1 MGLATVPGLMDATV
15 GPRHCPVVSQM
26 FRSCYA
32 GPEQG
37 GPRLTDTLQIM
48 QPAPLARRFGA
59 LVVDWIGCVLIAG
72 LFADLRTQGW
82 APVLVLI
89 AEYGFFLGLFGV
101 TPGMYVLGLRCVRT
115 SDGGPLGIPKALLRG
130 VLLALVV
137 PALIMDEQR
146 RGVHDRAAGSTVILA
161 PKGRV

>member
-48 QPAPLARRFGA
+48 QPAPTPRIFRK
-59 LVVDWIGCVLIAG
+59 
-72 LFADLRTQGW
+72 T
-82 APVLVLI
+82 
-89 AEYGFFLGLFGV
+89 GFWW
-101 TPGMYVLGLRCVRT
+101 
-115 SDGGPLGIPKALLRG
+115 
-130 VLLALVV
+130 
-137 PALIMDEQR
+137 
-146 RGVHDRAAGSTVILA
+146 GSTVFLQLPRSEPTLNRAFVKICL
-161 PKGRV
+161 